1 MNVPSAANA
10 QARTMAQPSRHPNVK
25 GRMTKSEGRKNK
37 KIHVISFRLTHPE
50 VELLRWRDDAFK
62 SLNDAARRIVTKVLQ
77 SEAEDGRWGKYILA
91 KGMVP
96 GHHTGMSHS
105 EIILTREEFYTAIW
119 TTPACHLCKSWGITS
134 NHLLKIC
141 EQFAI
146 PRPRPDY
153 WPLLRLGRSVERSP
167 MPPATAEM
175 PSSIRIRPD
184 VRKKVTK
191 PSPSQSA
198 ATVEQKSPQ
207 RTPIVPGILAQ
218 ATSEPVTQDFRK
230 AHPLIRA
237 SRQVLEKDTPDRYGR
252 VGPGWREPCVN
263 IVTTKQQL
271 HRALFIMDAVFR
283 TLESQGHKAEII
295 KNRDRFETGV
305 KVGAKFV
312 RVRITERT
320 IQREREVSAEEKAR
334 PFIWNRYAYEPT
346 GTLTFSI
353 EEYHAPAPK
362 TWTDTKQQK
371 IESVIG
377 QIVNSVIAAGEL
389 FRLQRI
395 EEEEEQRRRAE
406 QEKREF
412 AKRQRLEEERARR
425 QLLQQQADLWDK
437 ANRLRS
443 LIGSC
448 EARLANRN
456 LLGPDSPAKR
466 WLEWARRCADE
477 LDPLNGDYLLNA
489 IRTLPEE
496 PVRIVPPA

>member
-1 MNVPSAANA
+1 
-10 QARTMAQPSRHPNVK
+10 
-25 GRMTKSEGRKNK
+25 
-37 KIHVISFRLTHPE
+37 
-50 VELLRWRDDAFK
+50 
-62 SLNDAARRIVTKVLQ
+62 
-77 SEAEDGRWGKYILA
+77 
-91 KGMVP
+91 
-96 GHHTGMSHS
+96 
-105 EIILTREEFYTAIW
+105 
-119 TTPACHLCKSWGITS
+119 
-134 NHLLKIC
+134 
-141 EQFAI
+141 
-146 PRPRPDY
+146 
-153 WPLLRLGRSVERSP
+153 
-167 MPPATAEM
+167 
-175 PSSIRIRPD
+175 
-184 VRKKVTK
+184 
-191 PSPSQSA
+191 
-198 ATVEQKSPQ
+198 
-207 RTPIVPGILAQ
+207 
-218 ATSEPVTQDFRK
+218 
-230 AHPLIRA
+230 
-237 SRQVLEKDTPDRYGR
+237 
-252 VGPGWREPCVN
+252 
-263 IVTTKQQL
+263 
-271 HRALFIMDAVFR
+271 
-283 TLESQGHKAEII
+283 
-295 KNRDRFETGV
+295 V